1 MALELLFKLPG
12 QLMLVGKLSSTGSSL
27 FSFIYHHHH
36 QQQPFDGLVI
46 TTAMMM
52 SLDHM
57 TTNGSHTNIPAAD
70 RMNLML
76 VAVVVVVALYC
87 GIIPE
92 NILTRVF
99 HVISI

>member
-1 MALELLFKLPG
+1 
-12 QLMLVGKLSSTGSSL
+12 
-27 FSFIYHHHH
+27 
-36 QQQPFDGLVI
+36 
-46 TTAMMM
+46 MM

-76 VAVVVVVALYC
+76 VAVVVVVALDC